1 MDRARLLMTISVRQQ
16 GQVASAF
23 DSASQ
28 LTLVFCTSTGDTA
41 WDNLTAFGD
50 VVFQRSDMFMVDL
63 FNAFRGETAELAT
76 TEITC
81 HMASLQ
87 TLSIQSAGHAE
98 SLCSDRSLPC
108 GKSVPPEQLC
118 GCRPLYCE

>member
-1 MDRARLLMTISVRQQ
+1 MDRDRLLMAISVRQQ

-28 LTLVFCTSTGDTA
+28 LTLVFCTGTGDTA

-50 VVFQRSDMFMVDL
+50 VVFQRSDIFIVDL
-63 FNAFRGETAELAT
+63 LNAFRGETAELET

-81 HMASLQ
+81 DMACLQ
-87 TLSIQSAGHAE
+87 NLSIQSARHAKP
-98 SLCSDRSLPC
+98 LCSVRSLPY
-108 GKSVPPEQLC
+108 GMK
-118 GCRPLYCE
+118 

>member
-28 LTLVFCTSTGDTA
+28 LTLIFCTSTGDTA

-50 VVFQRSDMFMVDL
+50 VVFQRSDIFIVDL
-63 FNAFRGETAELAT
+63 LNAFLGETAELAT

-81 HMASLQ
+81 NMASLKN
-87 TLSIQSAGHAE
+87 LSIQSARHAE
-98 SLCSDRSLPC
+98 PFCSSRSLPY
-108 GKSVPPEQLC
+108 GK
-118 GCRPLYCE
+118 R